1 MKKIFYILFASS
13 IVFSCGS
20 DSDSDNDSTT
30 LNQDLV
36 GSWFGI
42 ITDSDG
48 TDATAEQTLT
58 FNSDGTCSV
67 SNVWDDGETYFS
79 NGTWSSTSSTITS
92 TFSNGTETA
101 NYELSNNNT
110 CIITRSDGVVI
121 VYTRITLNE
130 DLIGS
135 WNGTTV
141 DDSIPATSTEIEL
154 ILNSDGEGEV
164 LFDRT
169 NLVTS
174 ETTFENWDITWAS
187 TSMTLTI
194 NYYDYD
200 LPEGEQ
206 LYDTETHNYLFID
219 NDTLEIT
226 EDDGDVTI
234 MYRN

>member
-1 MKKIFYILFASS
+1 M
-13 IVFSCGS
+13 
-20 DSDSDNDSTT
+20 
-30 LNQDLV
+30 
-36 GSWFGI
+36 FGI
-42 ITDSDG
+42 IISDSG
-48 TDATAEQTLT
+48 GTAEQTLI

-92 TFSNGTETA
+92 TFSDGTETA

-121 VYTRITLNE
+121 VYTRIILNE

-169 NLVTS
+169 NLDTS
-174 ETTFENWDITWAS
+174 ETTFENWDITWSS

-206 LYDTETHNYLFID
+206 LYDTETHNYVFID

>member
-20 DSDSDNDSTT
+20 DSDSDNDITT

-42 ITDSDG
+42 ITNSDG
-48 TDATAEQTLT
+48 TDGTAEQTLT

-141 DDSIPATSTEIEL
+141 DDSIPPTSTDIEL
-154 ILNSDGEGEV
+154 ILDSDGEGEV
-164 LFDRT
+164 LFYRT
-169 NLVTS
+169 NLDTS
-174 ETTFENWDITWAS
+174 ETTFENWDIIWSS
-187 TSMTLTI
+187 TSTTLTI

-206 LYDTETHNYLFID
+206 LYDTETHNYVFID

>member
-1 MKKIFYILFASS
+1 MKKIFYILFTSF

-20 DSDSDNDSTT
+20 DSDSTT

-36 GSWFGI
+36 GFW
-42 ITDSDG
+42 
-48 TDATAEQTLT
+48 
-58 FNSDGTCSV
+58 
-67 SNVWDDGETYFS
+67 Y
-79 NGTWSSTSSTITS
+79 
-92 TFSNGTETA
+92 
-101 NYELSNNNT
+101 
-110 CIITRSDGVVI
+110 
-121 VYTRITLNE
+121 
-130 DLIGS
+130 
-135 WNGTTV
+135 GTTV
-141 DDSIPATSTEIEL
+141 DNSIPATSTDIDL

-169 NLVTS
+169 NLDTL

-200 LPEGEQ
+200 LPAGEQ
-206 LYDTETHNYLFID
+206 LYDTETLNYVFID

-234 MYRN
+234 MYRY

>member
-20 DSDSDNDSTT
+20 DSDNDNDITT

-42 ITDSDG
+42 ITNSDG
-48 TDATAEQTLT
+48 TDGTAEQTLT

-141 DDSIPATSTEIEL
+141 DDSIPPTSTDIEL
-154 ILNSDGEGEV
+154 ILDSDGEGEV
-164 LFDRT
+164 LFYRT
-169 NLVTS
+169 NLDTS
-174 ETTFENWDITWAS
+174 ETTFENWDIIWSS
-187 TSMTLTI
+187 TSTTLTI

-206 LYDTETHNYLFID
+206 LYDTETHNYVFID

>member
-20 DSDSDNDSTT
+20 DSDSDSTT

-42 ITDSDG
+42 ITNSDG
-48 TDATAEQTLT
+48 TDGTAEQTLT

-141 DDSIPATSTEIEL
+141 DDSIPPTSTDIEL
-154 ILNSDGEGEV
+154 ILDSDGEGEV
-164 LFDRT
+164 LFYRT
-169 NLVTS
+169 NLDTS
-174 ETTFENWDITWAS
+174 ETTFENWDIIWSS
-187 TSMTLTI
+187 TSTTLTI

-206 LYDTETHNYLFID
+206 LYDTETHNYVFID

>member
-20 DSDSDNDSTT
+20 DSDSDSDSTT

-36 GSWFGI
+36 GSW
-42 ITDSDG
+42 
-48 TDATAEQTLT
+48 
-58 FNSDGTCSV
+58 
-67 SNVWDDGETYFS
+67 
-79 NGTWSSTSSTITS
+79 
-92 TFSNGTETA
+92 
-101 NYELSNNNT
+101 
-110 CIITRSDGVVI
+110 
-121 VYTRITLNE
+121 
-130 DLIGS
+130 
-135 WNGTTV
+135 NGTTV
-141 DDSIPATSTEIEL
+141 DNSIPATSTDIEL

-169 NLVTS
+169 NLVTL
-174 ETTFENWDITWAS
+174 ETTFDNWDITWAS

-200 LPEGEQ
+200 LPEEEQ
-206 LYDTETHNYLFID
+206 LYDTETHNYVFID

-226 EDDGDVTI
+226 EDDGDVTM